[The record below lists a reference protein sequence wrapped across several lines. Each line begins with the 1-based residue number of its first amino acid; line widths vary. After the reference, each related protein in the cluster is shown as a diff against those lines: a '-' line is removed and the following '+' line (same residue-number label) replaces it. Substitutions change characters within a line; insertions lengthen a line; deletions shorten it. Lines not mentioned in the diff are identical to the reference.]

1 MRTLSAS
8 KIDPFSVLQNE
19 ARLEWYGTRHERSK
33 PRASGLR
40 KHDDAD
46 QKRDQQG
53 SNGKNNLAGRPL
65 VRFFE
70 PAARSVPPSNFVLR
84 RFLLISVQLCP
95 PYATSGGTGWGCG
108 DGASAACGVVFG
120 PALEAPTVISGLND
134 IAMVSEAIEQRG
146 GHFRIAEHRKIPL
159 FSNGWSLR
167 LPLSTRSMRFS
178 GIRFG

>member
-1 MRTLSAS
+1 MKLGWSGMDQGTSEAS
-8 KIDPFSVLQNE
+8 RE
-19 ARLEWYGTRHERSK
+19 RARPRGRRSER
-33 PRASGLR
+33 AACANMSGCGS
-40 KHDDAD
+40 
-46 QKRDQQG
+46 KRDQQG
-53 SNGKNNLAGRPL
+53 SNGKNNLVGRPL

-95 PYATSGGTGWGCG
+95 PYATSSGGTGWGCG

-120 PALEAPTVISGLND
+120 PALEAPAVISGLND

>member
-1 MRTLSAS
+1 MLAMPTGRRALLVEDAPLGRSHCRLVALGHSQHHLAPRSHADSSRHRRHRPDSVSPPQLLAGSCSVTFSVRQCALYRRP
-8 KIDPFSVLQNE
+8 KLTPFSVLQNE

-53 SNGKNNLAGRPL
+53 SNGKNNLVGRPL

-84 RFLLISVQLCP
+84 RFLLISV
-95 PYATSGGTGWGCG
+95 
-108 DGASAACGVVFG
+108 
-120 PALEAPTVISGLND
+120 
-134 IAMVSEAIEQRG
+134 
-146 GHFRIAEHRKIPL
+146 
-159 FSNGWSLR
+159 
-167 LPLSTRSMRFS
+167 
-178 GIRFG
+178 

>member
-1 MRTLSAS
+1 MAAWVHGESSPMTDQLSDREARALYRRPKLTL
-8 KIDPFSVLQNE
+8 FSVLQNE

-53 SNGKNNLAGRPL
+53 SNGKNNLVGRPL

-108 DGASAACGVVFG
+108 DGERR
-120 PALEAPTVISGLND
+120 L
-134 IAMVSEAIEQRG
+134 RG
-146 GHFRIAEHRKIPL
+146 
-159 FSNGWSLR
+159 SLR
-167 LPLSTRSMRFS
+167 TGS
-178 GIRFG
+178 